1 MRNKKNKSAA
11 DEFDDNR
18 SCCKYY
24 RRWEPLLNE
33 SPVVLLMPNRSDYYA
48 ALRHFF
54 TQLRYF
60 NPGKSSSLSPFC
72 CCRHIGL
79 DKKAK
84 TTNKQNDLLTNFGI
98 ISKDFRKFDASLATC
113 SSLEG
118 K

>member
-48 ALRHFF
+48 ALRHFLINF
-54 TQLRYF
+54 SNFSFFVSKMEKINQVTGF
-60 NPGKSSSLSPFC
+60 GTSLYP
-72 CCRHIGL
+72 
-79 DKKAK
+79 
-84 TTNKQNDLLTNFGI
+84 
-98 ISKDFRKFDASLATC
+98 
-113 SSLEG
+113 
-118 K
+118 